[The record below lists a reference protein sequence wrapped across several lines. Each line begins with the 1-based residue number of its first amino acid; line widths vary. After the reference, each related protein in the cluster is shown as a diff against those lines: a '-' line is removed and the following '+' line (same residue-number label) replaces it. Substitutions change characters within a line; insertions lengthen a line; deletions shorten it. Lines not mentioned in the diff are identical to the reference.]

1 MKLKESNDVF
11 DRQSISEIMGISVS
25 TKHDNLDRCLDFI
38 AKYFPTP
45 IQVKDLAKA
54 SGMSTQGLAYAF
66 DKHLGLSP
74 GVVLRRVRIEYA
86 KRLLVEQDLKLNE
99 IAQRCGYRSVN
110 SLWIAFQNATGLSP
124 KKFQRR
130 YWLMTCRYYQEVG
143 ISPAIS
149 NRFLPQRKPVRIEKY
164 L

>member
-1 MKLKESNDVF
+1 MKLKQFDDVLG
-11 DRQSISEIMGISVS
+11 RQCLSEIMGISVS

-38 AKYFPTP
+38 AKYFPDP

-74 GVVLRRVRIEYA
+74 GAVLRRVRIEYA
-86 KRLLVEQDLKLNE
+86 KRLLVEQNLKLNE

-110 SLWIAFQNATGLSP
+110 SLWIAFQNLTGLSP

-130 YWLMTCRYYQEVG
+130 YWLTTCRHYQQIG
-143 ISPAIS
+143 FSPVIS
-149 NRFLPQRKPVRIEKY
+149 NPFLPQRKLARLGK
-164 L
+164 